1 MTSPVDTSVKHFTSG
16 MTGGPVSNGTAG
28 STIGVLDSCLVDGW
42 GLQTATSVVVAS
54 GVATV
59 TFPSAFP
66 ATVDSV
72 ILVDGATPS
81 GLNGEQKVT
90 SLGSNIVRFATAEAD
105 VTATGTITVKMAP
118 AGWTKVFSGTNKAVY
133 KSADPM
139 AHGGGMYLRVDDTGT
154 TSCRIV
160 GYEAMSDVDTGTGP
174 FPTAAQISGG
184 GYWAKS
190 SAANSTAVRWAVLAD
205 SRFFFFASSAHTTV
219 ANGCCTRGFGD
230 LIALRPSGD
239 AFATALSYGA
249 TSTDFSGSFDFSN
262 TVQVATPRGTSGLG
276 SSALGRPLPYIGS
289 TSAVSGNDTTI
300 GTFPNPNDG
309 ALYLSRR
316 YWATAAA
323 QPPRAHIPGLLSVP
337 QGVAATTFAAHTV
350 VPGSGE
356 FSGRNLLVLD
366 PVSSQG
372 AVGYVSLVDITG
384 PWR

>member
-1 MTSPVDTSVKHFTSG
+1 MASPVDTSVKHFTSG

-42 GLQTATSVVVAS
+42 GLQTATSVVIAS

-72 ILVDGATPS
+72 ILVAGATPS

-90 SLGSNIVRFATAEAD
+90 SLGSNIVRFATAESD
-105 VTATGTITVKMAP
+105 GTATGTITVKMAP

-133 KSADPM
+133 KSADPT

-160 GYEAMSDVDTGTGP
+160 GYETMSDVDTGTGP
-174 FPTAAQISGG
+174 FPTAAQQSGG

-190 SAANSTAVRWAVLAD
+190 SAANSTAVRWAVVAD
-205 SRFFFFASSAHTTV
+205 SRFFFFASSAHTT
-219 ANGCCTRGFGD
+219 ATNGCCTRGFGD

-239 AFATALSYGA
+239 AFATALSYGSSA
-249 TSTDFSGSFDFSN
+249 SDFGGSFDNPASA
-262 TVQVATPRGTSGLG
+262 QIATPRGSSGLG
-276 SSALGRPLPYIGS
+276 SSTLGRAFAYIGGPSISGADS
-289 TSAVSGNDTTI
+289 TLGS
-300 GTFPNPNDG
+300 FPNPNDG
-309 ALYLSRR
+309 GLYLSRR
-316 YWATAAA
+316 YWATGTS
-323 QPPRAHIPGLLSVP
+323 QPPRANVPGLLSVP
-337 QGVAATTFAAHTV
+337 QTGTNGLFAAHTV
-350 VPGSGE
+350 LPGSGE
-356 FSGRNLLVLD
+356 FSGRNFLVID
-366 PVSSQG
+366 PASGSG
-372 AVGYVSLVDITG
+372 NAGNVSLVDITG